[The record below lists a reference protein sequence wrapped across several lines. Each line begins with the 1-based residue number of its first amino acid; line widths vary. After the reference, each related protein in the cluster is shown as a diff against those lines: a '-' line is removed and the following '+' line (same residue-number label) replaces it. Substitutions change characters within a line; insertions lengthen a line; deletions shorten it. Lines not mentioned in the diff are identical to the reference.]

1 MTPPLMTAR
10 ELRARIKELRFD
22 ARGLTFAIMREHDP
36 RELRT
41 LSRQWHAVTRGEVTL
56 LDELARRGEVAP

>member
-1 MTPPLMTAR
+1 MTPTLMTVR
-10 ELRARIKELRFD
+10 ELRARILDLRED
-22 ARGLTFAIMREHDP
+22 GRGLTRAIMHEHDP

-41 LSRQWHAVTRGEVTL
+41 LSRQWHAVTRGECAL